1 MEGHGKMDEMKRN
14 LGARRSRQVINNQM
28 SLLLQLR
35 FGVSAKCPVKHLYS
49 DRTIY
54 TRTYMRHREVVK
66 HKKSHQTAW
75 DSLCLLSLA
84 TLNGYIGCCARVFE
98 IGVTLFTRDEICAR
112 GA

>member
-1 MEGHGKMDEMKRN
+1 VEGHGEMDEMKRN
-14 LGARRSRQVINNQM
+14 LGARRSRQAINNQM

-35 FGVSAKCPVKHLYS
+35 FGVSAKCSVKHLYS

-66 HKKSHQTAW
+66 HKKSHKTAW
-75 DSLCLLSLA
+75 DSLSLRILA
-84 TLNGYIGCCARVFE
+84 TLNGYICRCVRVLI
-98 IGVTLFTRDEICAR
+98 IGVTFFTRNKICPR